1 MDLKKLADYHIWAND
16 RAREI
21 IRGLSEEEFTRDTV
35 PPFGSVKRLC
45 VHMVLAI
52 EYNLHRRVHGEAV
65 DPYEMDDALDAMSVD
80 ELMTRWRIAD
90 LRLRDYALGYGD
102 HVAVFPNFLGEGEM
116 EVGHGDYFIQYLIHT
131 AYHRAQV
138 MSAMRA
144 LGREGVGTDYLFYLS
159 NLASQ
164 TGSPSFLP

>member
-1 MDLKKLADYHIWAND
+1 MNLEKLADFHLWADD

-21 IRGLSEEEFTRDTV
+21 IRDLSYEEFTREVV

-45 VHMVLAI
+45 IHMVMAI
-52 EYNLHRRVHGEAV
+52 EFNLRRRVQGEEA
-65 DPYEMDDALDAMSVD
+65 DPYEMDEELDAMSID
-80 ELMTRWRIAD
+80 DLMGRWREAD
-90 LRLRDYALGYGD
+90 LRLRDYALGYRD

-116 EVGHGDYFIQYLIHT
+116 QVLHDDYFTQYLIHT

-159 NLASQ
+159 HIAGE
-164 TGSPSFLP
+164 T

>member
-1 MDLKKLADYHIWAND
+1 MNLEKLADYHIWAND

-21 IRGLSEEEFTRDTV
+21 ISDLSPEEFTREVV

-45 VHMVLAI
+45 IHMVMAI
-52 EYNLHRRVHGEAV
+52 EFTLRKRVQGEEV
-65 DPYEMDDALDAMSVD
+65 DPYEMDEELDAMSID
-80 ELMTRWRIAD
+80 DLMGRWREAD
-90 LRLRDYALGYGD
+90 LMLKDYALGYSD

-116 EVGHGDYFIQYLIHT
+116 QVRHDDYFTQYLIHT

-159 NLASQ
+159 HIASK
-164 TGSPSFLP
+164 P

>member
-1 MDLKKLADYHIWAND
+1 MDLEKQANYHIWAND

-21 IRGLSEEEFTRDTV
+21 IKCLSDEEFTREVV

-45 VHMVLAI
+45 IHMVMAI
-52 EYNLHRRVHGEAV
+52 EFNLMRRVYGEEV
-65 DPYEMDDALDAMSVD
+65 DPYEMDDELDAMPRD
-80 ELMTRWRIAD
+80 ELMGRWREVD
-90 LRLRDYALGYGD
+90 LRLRDYALGYSD

-116 EVGHGDYFIQYLIHT
+116 QVRHDDYFTQYLIHT

-144 LGREGVGTDYLFYLS
+144 LGSEGVGTDYLFYLS
-159 NLASQ
+159 HIA
-164 TGSPSFLP
+164 GKP

>member
-1 MDLKKLADYHIWAND
+1 MNLEKLADYHIWADD

-21 IRGLSEEEFTRDTV
+21 ISDLSHEEFTREVV

-45 VHMVLAI
+45 IHMVMAI
-52 EYNLHRRVHGEAV
+52 EFTLRKRVQGEEV
-65 DPYEMDDALDAMSVD
+65 DPYEMDEELDAMSID
-80 ELMTRWRIAD
+80 DLMGRWREAD
-90 LRLRDYALGYGD
+90 LMLKDYALGYSD

-116 EVGHGDYFIQYLIHT
+116 QVRHDDYFTQYLIHT

-159 NLASQ
+159 HIASK
-164 TGSPSFLP
+164 S

>member
-1 MDLKKLADYHIWAND
+1 MDLEKLADYHLWADD
-16 RAREI
+16 RTREI
-21 IRGLSEEEFTRDTV
+21 IKDLSHEEFTREVV

-45 VHMVLAI
+45 IHMVMAI
-52 EYNLHRRVHGEAV
+52 EFTLRRRVQCEEV
-65 DPYEMDDALDAMSVD
+65 DPYEMDEELDAMSID
-80 ELMTRWRIAD
+80 DLMGRWREAD
-90 LRLRDYALGYGD
+90 LMLKDYALGYSD

-116 EVGHGDYFIQYLIHT
+116 QVMHDDYFTQYLIHT

-159 NLASQ
+159 HIASE
-164 TGSPSFLP
+164 P

>member
-1 MDLKKLADYHIWAND
+1 MELDKLADYHLWADD
-16 RAREI
+16 RAREL
-21 IRGLSEEEFTRDTV
+21 IRGLSDEEFTREVV

-45 VHMVLAI
+45 IHMVMAI
-52 EYNLHRRVHGEAV
+52 EFNLMSRVQGEEV
-65 DPYEMDDALDAMSVD
+65 DPYTMDEELDAMNID
-80 ELMTRWRIAD
+80 ELMSRWRETD

-116 EVGHGDYFIQYLIHT
+116 QVRHDDYFTQYLIHT

-144 LGREGVGTDYLFYLS
+144 LGMKGVGTDYLFYLS
-159 NLASQ
+159 HIASK
-164 TGSPSFLP
+164 P

>member
-1 MDLKKLADYHIWAND
+1 MDLDKLSDYHLWAND
-16 RAREI
+16 RARGI
-21 IRGLSEEEFTRDTV
+21 ILGLSEEEFTRDVV

-45 VHMVLAI
+45 VHMVIAV
-52 EYNLHRRVHGEAV
+52 EYNLLRRVHGLEV
-65 DPYEMDDALDAMSVD
+65 DPSEMDDELDAMPVD
-80 ELMTRWRIAD
+80 KLMDRWREAD
-90 LRLRDYALGYGD
+90 LRLRDYALGYAD

-116 EVGHGDYFIQYLIHT
+116 RVCHDDFFTQYLIHT

-159 NLASQ
+159 HLASQ
-164 TGSPSFLP
+164 PGRIT

>member
-1 MDLKKLADYHIWAND
+1 MDLEKLADYNLWAND

-21 IRGLSEEEFTRDTV
+21 ITCLSDEEFTRKVV

-45 VHMVLAI
+45 IHMVMAI
-52 EYNLHRRVHGEAV
+52 EFNLRRRIHGEEV
-65 DPYEMDDALDAMSVD
+65 DPYLMDDELDAMPLN
-80 ELMTRWRIAD
+80 ELMDRWRDAD
-90 LRLRDYALGYGD
+90 IRLRDYALGYGD

-116 EVGHGDYFIQYLIHT
+116 QVRHDDYFTQYLIHT

-138 MSAMRA
+138 MIAMRA

-159 NLASQ
+159 HLASRI
-164 TGSPSFLP
+164 T

>member
-1 MDLKKLADYHIWAND
+1 MDLEKLADYHLWAND

-21 IRGLSEEEFTRDTV
+21 IMGLSEEEFTRKVV

-45 VHMVLAI
+45 IHMVMAI
-52 EYNLHRRVHGEAV
+52 EFNLMRRVYGEEA
-65 DPYEMDDALDAMSVD
+65 DPYEMDEKLDAMS
-80 ELMTRWRIAD
+80 IAD
-90 LRLRDYALGYGD
+90 LMGRWREVDLRLKEYALGYGD
-102 HVAVFPNFLGEGEM
+102 HVAVFPNFLREGEM
-116 EVGHGDYFIQYLIHT
+116 QVHHDDYFTQYLIHT

-159 NLASQ
+159 HMASRI
-164 TGSPSFLP
+164 T